1 MKLLPYII
9 KYILIMMIGEYIRII
24 GIPSIYSLPKIVL
37 IPFGFLAIRYG
48 ILHQIETK
56 KEIEYKKVKLP
67 LIITTIIINTGIRIF
82 IHLDMISWLI
92 LNITT
97 TVSLWIFKSKRERLK
112 EITDKNI
119 KEYFNEKKTHRN
131 DKIL

>member
-9 KYILIMMIGEYIRII
+9 KYTLIIIIGEYIKIL

-48 ILHQIETK
+48 ILYQIENK
-56 KEIEYKKVKLP
+56 KEIDYKKEKMFLI
-67 LIITTIIINTGIRIF
+67 IITTIINTGILILIQSNIF
-82 IHLDMISWLI
+82 SWFI

-97 TVSLWIFKSKRERLK
+97 IITLWLFKSKKEQLK

-119 KEYFNEKKTHRN
+119 KEYFQEKK
-131 DKIL
+131 DD

>member
-1 MKLLPYII
+1 MKVIPYIL
-9 KYILIMMIGEYIRII
+9 KYALIIILGEYIRIL

-48 ILHQIETK
+48 ILHQIERK
-56 KEIEYKKVKLP
+56 KEIDYKKEKIFLI
-67 LIITTIIINTGIRIF
+67 IITTLINTGILILIQSNIF
-82 IHLDMISWLI
+82 SWLI

-97 TVSLWIFKSKRERLK
+97 IITLWLFKSKKERLK

-119 KEYFNEKKTHRN
+119 KEYFQEKK
-131 DKIL
+131 DD

>member
-9 KYILIMMIGEYIRII
+9 KYALIIIIGEYIRIL

-48 ILHQIETK
+48 ILYQIEKAKEIDYK
-56 KEIEYKKVKLP
+56 KEKITLI
-67 LIITTIIINTGIRIF
+67 IITTIINTGMLKLIQSNT
-82 IHLDMISWLI
+82 LSLLI

-97 TVSLWIFKSKRERLK
+97 VITLWLFKSKKERIK
-112 EITDKNI
+112 EITDRNI
-119 KEYFNEKKTHRN
+119 KEYFQEKKDN
-131 DKIL
+131 

>member
-1 MKLLPYII
+1 MKVIPYIL
-9 KYILIMMIGEYIRII
+9 KYALIIILGEYIRIL

-48 ILHQIETK
+48 ILYQIENK
-56 KEIEYKKVKLP
+56 KEIDYKKEKMFLI
-67 LIITTIIINTGIRIF
+67 IITTIINTGILILIQSNIF
-82 IHLDMISWLI
+82 SWFI

-97 TVSLWIFKSKRERLK
+97 IITLWLFKSKKEQLK

-119 KEYFNEKKTHRN
+119 KEYFQEKK
-131 DKIL
+131 DD